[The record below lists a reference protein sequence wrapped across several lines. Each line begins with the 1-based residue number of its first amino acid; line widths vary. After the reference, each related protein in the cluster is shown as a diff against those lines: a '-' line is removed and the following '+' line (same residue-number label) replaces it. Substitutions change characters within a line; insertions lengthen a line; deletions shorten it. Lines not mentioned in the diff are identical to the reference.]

1 MNREREG
8 LLLCLVSAAGFGAMP
23 IFGRQAFAAGVELT
37 PMLSLRFLLAAAML
51 WALIALRRR
60 PLGSLRGVALGGLLG
75 LCGYSVQAG
84 LYFGSIQRID
94 VSLASL
100 ILYTYPAL
108 VTVAAFALGRER
120 ATRRKLAA
128 LALASSGVALVVGG
142 GTGTIDWVG
151 AAMAFGCAVFYTGFI
166 LASDRVAATHLPTRL
181 RGQRR
186 HRLRGRLHRR
196 RAAQRRHPRERGGR
210 HVDRAH
216 RLGVDGHADRA
227 VHGRAGARRG
237 VDRLDRLDRRARHHR
252 RAGVARARRGARP
265 AAARRRRARALGGRA
280 AAVPWQDAAMA
291 YVVAARW
298 LAHEGREER
307 VAELIGEL
315 GAASRAEP
323 GCLAWVPHRANDK
336 PRLFWIYEQYDDE
349 AAFEAHMASEHFTR
363 LVKGEAI
370 PELLESREREFFTT
384 L

>member
-23 IFGRQAFAAGVELT
+23 ILGRQAFAAGVELT
-37 PMLSLRFLLAAAML
+37 PMLSLRFLIAAAML

-60 PLGSLRGVALGGLLG
+60 PLGSVRGVVLGGLLG

-84 LYFGSIQRID
+84 LFFGSIQRID

-166 LASDRVAATHLPTRL
+166 LASDRVAATTSPLAFAASVATGCAVGFTVVALLSGGIHASEEGVMWIALIASVSTVMPIVLFMAGLARVGASTASIASTVEPVITVVL
-181 RGQRR
+181 AWLVLGELLGPVQLVGGALVLSAVVLLQFRGTMPQWGTP
-186 HRLRGRLHRR
+186 L
-196 RAAQRRHPRERGGR
+196 
-210 HVDRAH
+210 
-216 RLGVDGHADRA
+216 
-227 VHGRAGARRG
+227 
-237 VDRLDRLDRRARHHR
+237 R
-252 RAGVARARRGARP
+252 RAGWRARVG
-265 AAARRRRARALGGRA
+265 
-280 AAVPWQDAAMA
+280 
-291 YVVAARW
+291 
-298 LAHEGREER
+298 
-307 VAELIGEL
+307 
-315 GAASRAEP
+315 S
-323 GCLAWVPHRANDK
+323 
-336 PRLFWIYEQYDDE
+336 
-349 AAFEAHMASEHFTR
+349 SES
-363 LVKGEAI
+363 
-370 PELLESREREFFTT
+370 PS
-384 L
+384 

>member
-60 PLGSLRGVALGGLLG
+60 PLGSVRGVVFGGLLG

-120 ATRRKLAA
+120 ATRRRLAA

-151 AAMAFGCAVFYTGFI
+151 AAMAFGCAIFYTGFI
-166 LASDRVAATHLPTRL
+166 LASDRVASTTSPLAFAASVATGCAVGFTAVALLSGGIHASEEGVMWIALIASVSTVMPIVLFMAGLARVGASTASIASTVEPVITVVL
-181 RGQRR
+181 AWLVLGEVLGPVQ
-186 HRLRGRLHRR
+186 LVGGALVLSAVVLLQFRGRM
-196 RAAQRRHPRERGGR
+196 PRWRMSSQPAGW
-210 HVDRAH
+210 
-216 RLGVDGHADRA
+216 LT
-227 VHGRAGARRG
+227 RAGRS
-237 VDRLDRLDRRARHHR
+237 
-252 RAGVARARRGARP
+252 
-265 AAARRRRARALGGRA
+265 
-280 AAVPWQDAAMA
+280 
-291 YVVAARW
+291 
-298 LAHEGREER
+298 E
-307 VAELIGEL
+307 
-315 GAASRAEP
+315 S
-323 GCLAWVPHRANDK
+323 
-336 PRLFWIYEQYDDE
+336 PR
-349 AAFEAHMASEHFTR
+349 
-363 LVKGEAI
+363 
-370 PELLESREREFFTT
+370 
-384 L
+384 

>member
-37 PMLSLRFLLAAAML
+37 PMLSLRFLIAAAML

-100 ILYTYPAL
+100 ILYSYPAL

-142 GTGTIDWVG
+142 GAGAIDWVG
-151 AAMAFGCAVFYTGFI
+151 AAMAFGCAIFYTGFI
-166 LASDRVAATHLPTRL
+166 LASDRVADNVSPLAFAASVATGAALGFTVVALLSDGIHASEEGVMWVALIASVSTVMPIVLFMAGLARVGASTASIASTVEPVFTVAL
-181 RGQRR
+181 AWIVLGELLGPVQLAGGALVLSAVVLLQ
-186 HRLRGRLHRR
+186 LRGRGTM
-196 RAAQRRHPRERGGR
+196 PRWRMSS
-210 HVDRAH
+210 
-216 RLGVDGHADRA
+216 
-227 VHGRAGARRG
+227 
-237 VDRLDRLDRRARHHR
+237 
-252 RAGVARARRGARP
+252 RP
-265 AAARRRRARALGGRA
+265 AG
-280 AAVPWQDAAMA
+280 
-291 YVVAARW
+291 W
-298 LAHEGREER
+298 LARVGR
-307 VAELIGEL
+307 
-315 GAASRAEP
+315 
-323 GCLAWVPHRANDK
+323 
-336 PRLFWIYEQYDDE
+336 
-349 AAFEAHMASEHFTR
+349 SES
-363 LVKGEAI
+363 
-370 PELLESREREFFTT
+370 PS
-384 L
+384 

>member
-37 PMLSLRFLLAAAML
+37 PMLSLRFLIAAAML

-60 PLGSLRGVALGGLLG
+60 PLGSVRGVVLGGLLG

-84 LYFGSIQRID
+84 LFFGSIQRID

-166 LASDRVAATHLPTRL
+166 LASDRVASTTSPLAFAASVATGCAVGFTVVALLSGGIHASEEGVMWIALIASVSTVMPIVLFMAGLARVGASTASIASTVEPVITVVL
-181 RGQRR
+181 AWLVLGELLGPVQLVGGALVLSAVVLLQFRGTMPQWGTS
-186 HRLRGRLHRR
+186 L
-196 RAAQRRHPRERGGR
+196 
-210 HVDRAH
+210 
-216 RLGVDGHADRA
+216 
-227 VHGRAGARRG
+227 
-237 VDRLDRLDRRARHHR
+237 R
-252 RAGVARARRGARP
+252 RAGWRARV
-265 AAARRRRARALGGRA
+265 GR
-280 AAVPWQDAAMA
+280 
-291 YVVAARW
+291 
-298 LAHEGREER
+298 
-307 VAELIGEL
+307 
-315 GAASRAEP
+315 
-323 GCLAWVPHRANDK
+323 
-336 PRLFWIYEQYDDE
+336 
-349 AAFEAHMASEHFTR
+349 SES
-363 LVKGEAI
+363 
-370 PELLESREREFFTT
+370 PS
-384 L
+384 

>member
-1 MNREREG
+1 
-8 LLLCLVSAAGFGAMP
+8 MP

-142 GTGTIDWVG
+142 GAGTIDWVG

-166 LASDRVAATHLPTRL
+166 LASDRVAATTSPLAFAAAVATGCAVGFTAVALLSGGIHASEEGVMWIALIASVSTVMPIVLFMAGLARVGASTASIASTVEPVITVVLAWIVLGELLGPLQLVGGALVLSAVVLLQL
-181 RGQRR
+181 RP
-186 HRLRGRLHRR
+186 RGTM
-196 RAAQRRHPRERGGR
+196 PRWRTWFRPAGWP
-210 HVDRAH
+210 
-216 RLGVDGHADRA
+216 
-227 VHGRAGARRG
+227 GRAGR
-237 VDRLDRLDRRARHHR
+237 
-252 RAGVARARRGARP
+252 
-265 AAARRRRARALGGRA
+265 
-280 AAVPWQDAAMA
+280 
-291 YVVAARW
+291 
-298 LAHEGREER
+298 
-307 VAELIGEL
+307 
-315 GAASRAEP
+315 
-323 GCLAWVPHRANDK
+323 
-336 PRLFWIYEQYDDE
+336 
-349 AAFEAHMASEHFTR
+349 SES
-363 LVKGEAI
+363 
-370 PELLESREREFFTT
+370 PS
-384 L
+384 

>member
-23 IFGRQAFAAGVELT
+23 ILGRQAFAAGVELT

-60 PLGSLRGVALGGLLG
+60 PLGSVRGVVLGGLLG

-84 LYFGSIQRID
+84 LFFGSIQRID

-151 AAMAFGCAVFYTGFI
+151 AAMAFGCA
-166 LASDRVAATHLPTRL
+166 S
-181 RGQRR
+181 
-186 HRLRGRLHRR
+186 
-196 RAAQRRHPRERGGR
+196 
-210 HVDRAH
+210 
-216 RLGVDGHADRA
+216 
-227 VHGRAGARRG
+227 
-237 VDRLDRLDRRARHHR
+237 
-252 RAGVARARRGARP
+252 
-265 AAARRRRARALGGRA
+265 
-280 AAVPWQDAAMA
+280 
-291 YVVAARW
+291 
-298 LAHEGREER
+298 
-307 VAELIGEL
+307 
-315 GAASRAEP
+315 
-323 GCLAWVPHRANDK
+323 
-336 PRLFWIYEQYDDE
+336 
-349 AAFEAHMASEHFTR
+349 
-363 LVKGEAI
+363 
-370 PELLESREREFFTT
+370 
-384 L
+384 